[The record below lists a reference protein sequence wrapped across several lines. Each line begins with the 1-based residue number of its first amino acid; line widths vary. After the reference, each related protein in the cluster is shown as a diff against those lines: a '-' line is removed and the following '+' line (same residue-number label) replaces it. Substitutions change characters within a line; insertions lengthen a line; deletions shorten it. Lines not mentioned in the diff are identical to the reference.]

1 MLCMMIC
8 VTIRRA
14 PFDPCS
20 IVNFLLQVRCF
31 SAIVTIVFFG
41 LLFLQ
46 HCGTSEPSS
55 PLLLME
61 RLSFEMHKTY
71 TETRLQLHLSPAT
84 IVLVD
89 GNEVSKQSKV
99 KPCKQCKKKEYHVV

>member
-1 MLCMMIC
+1 M
-8 VTIRRA
+8 RDNAAR
-14 PFDPCS
+14 
-20 IVNFLLQVRCF
+20 IVRSSLRFGLPLQVRCF
-31 SAIVTIVFFG
+31 SVIVNCYLCIYIF
-41 LLFLQ
+41 FLQ
-46 HCGTSEPSS
+46 HCGTNEPSS

-71 TETRLQLHLSPAT
+71 TETRLQLHLSPAS

-99 KPCKQCKKKEYHVV
+99 KLCKQY

>member
-1 MLCMMIC
+1 MEWSPLKS
-8 VTIRRA
+8 VE
-14 PFDPCS
+14 
-20 IVNFLLQVRCF
+20 NFKSTALKVVANAYERWRTGRIDCISCF
-31 SAIVTIVFFG
+31 FF
-41 LLFLQ
+41 LLQ
-46 HCGTSEPSS
+46 HCGASEPSS

-89 GNEVSKQSKV
+89 GNEVRKNTVAVSLVLHLRLCGKV
-99 KPCKQCKKKEYHVV
+99 IL

>member
-1 MLCMMIC
+1 MC
-8 VTIRRA
+8 VTLHNMTCVTLR
-14 PFDPCS
+14 
-20 IVNFLLQVRCF
+20 QVRCF
-31 SAIVTIVFFG
+31 SAIGNCYLLFFS
-41 LLFLQ
+41 LIFFFLQ
-46 HCGTSEPSS
+46 HCGSSEPSS

-89 GNEVSKQSKV
+89 GNEVSKQSNMKL
-99 KPCKQCKKKEYHVV
+99 CGQR

>member
-1 MLCMMIC
+1 MEWSLK
-8 VTIRRA
+8 
-14 PFDPCS
+14 S
-20 IVNFLLQVRCF
+20 IENFKSTALKVVAIAYERWRTGWMDCISCF
-31 SAIVTIVFFG
+31 FF
-41 LLFLQ
+41 LLQ
-46 HCGTSEPSS
+46 HCGASEPSS

-89 GNEVSKQSKV
+89 GNEVRKQRVRCIISASLSLCGKV
-99 KPCKQCKKKEYHVV
+99 IL

>member
-1 MLCMMIC
+1 M
-8 VTIRRA
+8 
-14 PFDPCS
+14 
-20 IVNFLLQVRCF
+20 NFVW
-31 SAIVTIVFFG
+31 
-41 LLFLQ
+41 Q

-89 GNEVSKQSKV
+89 GNEVRKQTATFQVAQEVHDVLQAVPEISSPYV
-99 KPCKQCKKKEYHVV
+99 

>member
-1 MLCMMIC
+1 MMC
-8 VTIRRA
+8 VTMWHA

-20 IVNFLLQVRCF
+20 VLLYYYRQVRCLLLF
-31 SAIVTIVFFG
+31 VYI
-41 LLFLQ
+41 LFLQ
-46 HCGTSEPSS
+46 HCGLGEPSS

-89 GNEVSKQSKV
+89 GNEVRKQSKV
-99 KPCKQCKKKEYHVV
+99 KPRKQCKKISCCVGV

>member
-1 MLCMMIC
+1 MIC
-8 VTIRRA
+8 VIMRCASYDPHSVLVYHYR
-14 PFDPCS
+14 FD
-20 IVNFLLQVRCF
+20 VFLSSLTVIC
-31 SAIVTIVFFG
+31 VFIYI
-41 LLFLQ
+41 FLQ
-46 HCGTSEPSS
+46 HCGTNEPCS

-71 TETRLQLHLSPAT
+71 TETRLQLHLSPAS

-99 KPCKQCKKKEYHVV
+99 KLCKQY